1 MRPSR
6 GAART
11 TRGDGEPSTPRSR
24 QCPRSWWGARSSPPQ
39 SRRTRSAPSLLES
52 TSSGPSTFAQPETR
66 QEKCRGADGSA
77 LRYPCPA
84 MRRYGAALIVSLAF
98 STPPASAF
106 AQEIDFSGQW
116 APIYHEDGPERLPG
130 PELGDYLGLPINDAA
145 RLRADSYD
153 ADRISAVSEYQCRQH
168 AADYGMR
175 GLANM
180 RITAE
185 IDPLKQRILAFH
197 TRIGFH
203 DAERTIYLDDRP
215 HPPDT
220 AAHTWAGFS
229 TGEYDGNMLTV
240 KTTHLKAYYIRRNGV
255 PASDRRTLTEHWVR
269 HGEFLTVVTMI
280 DDPVFLTERLVRS
293 QSWALDPGQTMG
305 SNWCEYAA
313 ELPLGDEAVPHYL
326 PGTNPYLKEFSTWY
340 GLTYEATRGGA
351 NTMYPEYRSKLPQ
364 TWSTLDRCGRYC
376 RCFNA
381 EGGCAVK

>member
-1 MRPSR
+1 MSTVVTCIHLDRSIDICSMAMEARKVPGVYVRP
-6 GAART
+6 G
-11 TRGDGEPSTPRSR
+11 
-24 QCPRSWWGARSSPPQ
+24 
-39 SRRTRSAPSLLES
+39 RRL
-52 TSSGPSTFAQPETR
+52 
-66 QEKCRGADGSA
+66 
-77 LRYPCPA
+77 
-84 MRRYGAALIVSLAF
+84 SLAVCLRAMKRYSAAF
-98 STPPASAF
+98 IVTLAVSTAPALAF

-130 PELGDYLGLPINDAA
+130 PEIGDYLGLPINDAA

-180 RITAE
+180 RVTAE

-203 DAERTIYLDDRP
+203 DAERTIYLDGRP

-220 AAHTWAGFS
+220 APHTWAGFS
-229 TGEYDGNMLTV
+229 TGVYDGNMLTI

-269 HGEFLTVVTMI
+269 HGDFLTVVTVI

-326 PGTNPYLKEFSTWY
+326 PGTNPYLKEFATWY
-340 GLTYEATRGGA
+340 GITYDATRGGA
-351 NTMYPEYRSKLPQ
+351 ETMYPEYRSKLPQ